1 MTQIRAEFY
10 TVAHQAPH
18 VAVDGGAP
26 ADTTQRSRRGP
37 RTGARRA
44 WLAAVALGLRA
55 RQGRLRRR
63 STGAARSIDPAPAR
77 SQKPAAIRDR
87 SITQA
92 RLRTSLAVA
101 ADAGEA
107 AIAVSATSGCHRRN
121 PVMRN
126 SRRDH
131 RGVGYRRSGQFF
143 SDDFV
148 AQCQAF
154 GADRDL
160 GSGRKTGD
168 LVAALAA
175 EAAFGGGGTC
185 AFADG
190 LHGG

>member
-1 MTQIRAEFY
+1 MKALYMRLLQFGGAKRVPTARLVTDRLRFTDDPNPRGILYCRP
-10 TVAHQAPH
+10 QAPH

-101 ADAGEA
+101 ADAGA
-107 AIAVSATSGCHRRN
+107 TAIAVSATGGCHRRN

-148 AQCQAF
+148 A
-154 GADRDL
+154 
-160 GSGRKTGD
+160 
-168 LVAALAA
+168 
-175 EAAFGGGGTC
+175 
-185 AFADG
+185 
-190 LHGG
+190 